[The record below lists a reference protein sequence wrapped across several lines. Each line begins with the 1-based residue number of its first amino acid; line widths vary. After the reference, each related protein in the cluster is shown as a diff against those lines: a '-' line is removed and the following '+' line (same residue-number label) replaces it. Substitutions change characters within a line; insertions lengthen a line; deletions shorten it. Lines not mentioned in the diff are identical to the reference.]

1 MCGIIGVFKQKEFI
15 SEKDVENATNALN
28 TIKHRGP
35 DCQILYSDDSVIM
48 GHAKLSILDFS
59 DKSNQPIETDKS
71 VVILNGEIY
80 NYKALIRDF
89 GLDTDLLDAGVIS
102 RLYDRFG
109 IDFIK
114 YIEGDFAIGIYD
126 KKSVKTYLI
135 RDRLGVKQIVYRL
148 LNNSLYFAS
157 EVKALFDFGVVTEPN
172 INKIFNDL
180 YMWFWDDKKE
190 TYFKDVYHVNPGT
203 YIEISKNNISEH
215 VYWDLKQSY
224 DKKYTTE
231 EIKDRLVHSTL
242 TRLQGSAK
250 YATLLSGGLDSSL
263 LTSIVAKNT
272 KSDIF
277 AMTIQYDDS
286 ENNIDFDFAKTVVD
300 KYPNIKHNKVLVS
313 KKDISVPLLKK
324 LTYHMEEVIW
334 DKVYFSMFSNYKFA
348 SENGFRIVINGQGS
362 DEVWLGYYY
371 DFPFYSLKNIEP
383 EYLTKHFSEQYL
395 KDLSIYNKFYANTDY
410 LLENAARCLNN
421 FYTVFNNK
429 DHLNSMA
436 YWATKT
442 YLQSNLMQEDRMS
455 MANSVECRVP
465 FTDHKFVEMA
475 FALSGQEKIVNN
487 IEKSPIKDIA
497 VEYVPDGIIKR
508 KKQAFVNPSDKYD
521 LLAVQYL
528 QEHIDEISSSEY
540 MNKLFDKSLW
550 IDIKSGNH
558 KLPSELYWKISA
570 IYHFLETF
578 NFTKGGNQ

>member
-102 RLYDRFG
+102 RLYDKFG

-215 VYWDLKQSY
+215 VYWNLKQSY

-508 KKQAFVNPSDKYD
+508 RKQAFVNPSDKYD